1 MAIFNSYV
9 SLPEGNSF
17 MEIYGEF
24 MVNSWW
30 FHDDFMGR
38 KTCILW
44 WWIDIESRKMG
55 STWVTFHGAD
65 QWVNNG
71 E

>member
-24 MVNSWW
+24 MVNYG
-30 FHDDFMGR
+30 DFMM
-38 KTCILW
+38 ISW
-44 WWIDIESRKMG
+44 
-55 STWVTFHGAD
+55 
-65 QWVNNG
+65 G
-71 E
+71 EKNVFYGDE